1 MKTIVNT
8 FLCAPIVAMNVL
20 LNSAAFGVVGVPVPS
35 TLEPGDFGGG
45 TVVEGFEGFGNVDP
59 WGLLPFD
66 FGSGVQLTDGAQ
78 GDSTGVVIRD
88 GAGFFG
94 WGTAADIPQGTQFV
108 GHGNPGLFATTE
120 FTFDTPMLRV
130 GGFVTLS
137 NLLNGTPL
145 LIMEAFDATGAL
157 LDSRS
162 IEPVATNL
170 WRDNFLG
177 VESSVGIKS
186 VTLVTATGGG
196 AFMLDQLH
204 FQAVPEP
211 SSLILVLTSVLVMQ
225 LRPKR

>member
-8 FLCAPIVAMNVL
+8 FLCALFL

-45 TVVEGFEGFGNVDP
+45 TVVEGFEGIGDLNP
-59 WGLLPFD
+59 WGLLPYD
-66 FGSGVQLTDGAQ
+66 LGSGLKLTDGAR
-78 GDSTGVVIRD
+78 GDSHGVIFRD
-88 GAGFFG
+88 GGGFAG
-94 WGTAADIPQGTQFV
+94 WSTAADIPQGTGYF
-108 GHGNPGLFATTE
+108 GHGNPGLLSTTE

-137 NLLNGTPL
+137 NILYATPL

-162 IEPVATNL
+162 IEPVATSL

-177 VESSVGIKS
+177 VESAAGIKS
-186 VTLVTATGGG
+186 VTLVSATGGG
-196 AFMLDQLH
+196 AYMLDLLH

-211 SSLILVLTSVLVMQ
+211 SSLVLVLTSLLVMRM
-225 LRPKR
+225 RPKR